1 MKRLTVLVAVAVAAL
16 AGTAMAHQTAY
27 SNGARVTMHVSPEDS
42 PDSGSPATVTVTKVG
57 VPKGAKFSFRS
68 CGCRL
73 KVTDS
78 GGAVVIDRAMRR
90 QTKVTFP
97 RAGAYRL
104 VYSGSYR
111 KSGKRKKFAAAFS
124 IRAN

>member
-1 MKRLTVLVAVAVAAL
+1 MKRLTVLVVVAVAAL
-16 AGTAMAHQTAY
+16 AGTAAAHQTAS
-27 SNGARVTMHVSPEDS
+27 SNGARVTMHVAPEDS
-42 PDSGSPATVTVTKVG
+42 PNAGSPATVTVTKVA
-57 VPKGAKFSFRS
+57 VPKRAKFSFS
-68 CGCRL
+68 TCGCRL

-78 GGAVVIDRAMRR
+78 SGGVVVDKAMRK

-97 RAGAYRL
+97 AAGAYRL
-104 VYSGSYR
+104 VYSGAYR